1 MIEIGVLL
9 VLFAVG
15 CFIFC
20 DNGASGFIPL
30 LIGIF
35 LLCSIKI
42 FNIKPKIYIKDQYIS
57 TKIVDS
63 ENTNYETKFTS
74 PVLIQKIRV
83 DYPYTFVIDY
93 CYYKIFPVPIT
104 ENNKLETFKE
114 HI

>member
-1 MIEIGVLL
+1 MIEIGTLL
-9 VLFAVG
+9 VIFAVG

-20 DNGASGFIPL
+20 DEPLSGFIPL
-30 LIGIF
+30 IIGIF

-42 FNIKPKIYIKDQYIS
+42 FHIKPKIYIKDQYIS

-63 ENTNYETKFTS
+63 ENTEHETKFTS

-83 DYPYTFVIDY
+83 DYPYTFIIDY
-93 CYYKIFPVPIT
+93 CYYKISPVPIT
-104 ENNKLETFKE
+104 ENDKLETFKE